1 MVQSRFIIGLHWN
14 EYRLPES
21 HKESSSPGACGGG
34 WKMKKRQ
41 NLTELEKEVYDFV
54 KARGEV
60 LTTNIPPRMRGV
72 IPNLRNKGVIEVY
85 KKITSERRMKKRKFL
100 RIKERLEGEEPVAS

>member
-1 MVQSRFIIGLHWN
+1 VHVYAKQ
-14 EYRLPES
+14 E
-21 HKESSSPGACGGG
+21 
-34 WKMKKRQ
+34 WKMKKHQ

-60 LTTNIPPRMRGV
+60 LTTNIPTRMRGS
-72 IPNLRNKGVIEVY
+72 IPNLRDKGLIEVY

-100 RIKERLEGEEPVAS
+100 RIKEPLEGEEPVESYARAIKASTTSITY